1 MIGDPAQASDTR
13 RLSLLALSA
22 TAGVLLEF
30 YDFTIFGYAAAGA
43 FPAVFFPNLSASRA
57 LVFSYIAYASGY
69 PARLV
74 GAFIFGHFGDRSG
87 RKAAFLVN
95 IFVVGI
101 STCLTGLLPGYATL
115 GVVAPILLVALRVVQ
130 GIGLGGEF
138 GGASALLAEFA
149 ADRPH
154 RAFWIS
160 LANLGLALGLMA
172 GSAVFLLLRTSFATT
187 GWRVAMWLSAVIAIP
202 ALVARAKICDS
213 PLFERLKARRQLAR
227 MPSIDVFRTHA
238 VPITLLSIVFAFQL
252 MDAVVTGTYIISFM
266 QFAGIALDSIAII
279 VFTSR
284 IADVLG
290 VLLSGPIADLL
301 SRRNVGRFAIAL
313 TTLLSYPFAVAIIER
328 RTVLAGVI
336 QFAMVMCGMGVLHG
350 LAPILYSETFPT
362 RVRYSGAGLS
372 FNIAGVLGG
381 MIAPPLLAALI
392 GTDVLRGWYYIP
404 VVYAIYAAMA
414 LFALQFV
421 RETRGVRLEDL
432 DVSLSVVANR

>member
-1 MIGDPAQASDTR
+1 MRTDSAPVSDTR
-13 RLSLLALSA
+13 SLSLLALSA
-22 TAGVLLEF
+22 TAGILLEF

-43 FPAVFFPNLSASRA
+43 FPAVFFPTFSPSRA

-87 RKAAFLVN
+87 RKSAFLIN
-95 IFVVGI
+95 ILVVGA
-101 STCLTGLLPGYATL
+101 STCVTGLLPGYATL
-115 GVVAPILLVALRVVQ
+115 GVLAPVLLVALRVAQ
-130 GIGLGGEF
+130 GIGIGGEF

-187 GWRVAMWLSAVIAIP
+187 GWRVAMWLSAIIAIP
-202 ALVARAKICDS
+202 ALVARARICDS
-213 PLFERLKARRQLAR
+213 PLFDQLKERRQLAR
-227 MPSIDVFRTHA
+227 MPSVDVFRTHA
-238 VPITLLSIVFAFQL
+238 LPIALLSMVFAFQL
-252 MDAVVTGTYIISFM
+252 MDAVVSGTYIISFM

-279 VFTSR
+279 VFASR

-290 VLLSGPIADLL
+290 VLLSGPLADLL
-301 SRRNVGRFAIAL
+301 SRRNVGRLAIAL
-313 TTLLSYPFAVAIIER
+313 TTLLSYPFVVAIIER
-328 RTVLAGVI
+328 RTVLAGLL
-336 QFAMVMCGMGVLHG
+336 QFAIVMFGMGVLHG
-350 LAPILYSETFPT
+350 LAPILYSESFPT
-362 RVRYSGAGLS
+362 RFRYSGAGLS

-381 MIAPPLLAALI
+381 MIAPPLLAALV
-392 GTDVLRGWYYIP
+392 GTDVLRRWYYIP
-404 VVYAIYAAMA
+404 VVYATYAAIA

-432 DVSLSVVANR
+432 DVSFDPVANR